1 MVKQKCYTWKTEI
14 KKNVTQCEKLI
25 SRLNLA
31 EKRISGIKSRPVEI
45 AQSEIQMEKI
55 IFVKEIWAFKTS
67 GTISDDSTPMW
78 LES

>member
-1 MVKQKCYTWKTEI
+1 MWKTEI
-14 KKNVTQCEKLI
+14 KKNVTEKLI

-45 AQSEIQMEKI
+45 AQYETQMEKI
-55 IFVKEIWAFKTS
+55 IFGKEIWAFKTC
-67 GTISDDSTPMW
+67 GTISDDSTHMW